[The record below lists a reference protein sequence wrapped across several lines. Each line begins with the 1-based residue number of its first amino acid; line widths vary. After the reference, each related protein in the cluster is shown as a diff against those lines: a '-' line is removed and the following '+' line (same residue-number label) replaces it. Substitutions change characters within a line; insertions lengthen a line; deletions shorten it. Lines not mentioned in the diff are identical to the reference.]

1 LCKGVCAD
9 CSVYGYIASSD
20 EETLFDRRCTDST
33 VFTQEELI
41 QNFLLIPTAIM
52 ATTIFT
58 FLGELANVPH
68 WTQTS
73 RQQNCRLW
81 HNFAIQLVS
90 FDSSIHV
97 RKEEMETQ
105 SEDVLEDTD
114 IVKHAQQHIVFSKIG
129 YDSNWARV
137 STTVKGNFPPNVTA
151 ESHCK
156 ISQDPSFN
164 QHPNSFHTEPST
176 TMGEDSIWNDQY
188 KMVSYPFIGSGI
200 VSNACSNYA
209 DTAFHDPSLGSNIIK
224 LWQQLSPS
232 EREIFDLAH
241 LHLVYSEPL
250 YNLDHTKKIE
260 QIKLRYDN
268 GSSGAMY
275 NNRTRE
281 AGPNWLMGK
290 TAIN

>member
-1 LCKGVCAD
+1 V
-9 CSVYGYIASSD
+9 
-20 EETLFDRRCTDST
+20 
-33 VFTQEELI
+33 
-41 QNFLLIPTAIM
+41 NWPT
-52 ATTIFT
+52 F
-58 FLGELANVPH
+58 
-68 WTQTS
+68 QTS

-81 HNFAIQLVS
+81 HDFAIQLVS

-97 RKEEMETQ
+97 SKAEIESPAEDEPEE
-105 SEDVLEDTD
+105 TD
-114 IVKHAQQHIVFSKIG
+114 IFKQELQKCVFSAIE

-151 ESHCK
+151 GSHCK

-200 VSNACSNYA
+200 VSNACFNYA
-209 DTAFHDPSLGSNIIK
+209 DTAFRDPSLGSNIIK

-260 QIKLRYDN
+260 QSFFQIHRCIYFRRFNFFGFMRGLEFMHFEKNLR
-268 GSSGAMY
+268 
-275 NNRTRE
+275 
-281 AGPNWLMGK
+281 
-290 TAIN
+290 